1 MTTKTTA
8 PVQETLNTNL
18 SVVEN
23 TTQKTAQVAKDKKS
37 NRNKTEKEPKPQF
50 NWAKGFETVANQEKG
65 QSYKSELLTA
75 KMVAQLK
82 ANMDLVI
89 KAIKSGT
96 EHDKEIA
103 SYLLKIETQLTDTA
117 TEKYGEKN
125 KKQITRN
132 VKSAIKELAE
142 RNFRFKSSRAFEYI
156 RLADNG
162 AVIALDLPISHLI
175 ELSRLKKDTDDL
187 KNLLAVKTI
196 KELDAMKYLE
206 IQAVVKEFNS
216 FKRKSK
222 TAKLET
228 APAPVNEFKKF
239 IGGFDKVQKS
249 LDKKSLTNDDL
260 KKIKALAEWANE
272 IIKSHQ
278 AKVA

>member
-8 PVQETLNTNL
+8 PVQETQNANP
-18 SVVEN
+18 SVVEISTDKSATN
-23 TTQKTAQVAKDKKS
+23 TTDK
-37 NRNKTEKEPKPQF
+37 NKRKKPEKKPTPQF
-50 NWAKGFETVANQEKG
+50 NWAKGFETVASQEKSH
-65 QSYKSELLTA
+65 SYKSELLTA

-82 ANMDLVI
+82 ANVDLVI
-89 KAIKSGT
+89 QAIKSGT

-103 SYLLKIETQLTDTA
+103 SYLLKIDTQLTDTA

-125 KKQITRN
+125 RKQITRN

-142 RNFRFKSSRAFEYI
+142 RNFRFKTSRAFEYI

-162 AVIALDLPISHLI
+162 PVIALDLPISHLI

-196 KELDAMKYLE
+196 KELGAMKFLE

-222 TAKLET
+222 AAKVET
-228 APAPVNEFKKF
+228 VLAPVGEFKKF

-249 LDKKSLTNDDL
+249 LDEKSLTNDDL
-260 KKIKALAEWANE
+260 KKIKALADWANK
-272 IIKSHQ
+272 IINSHSK
-278 AKVA
+278 KVA